1 MATLLDDRI
10 LKKPRVLKRVN
21 PVNIGSESFEEGDYC
36 FRISNFD
43 DYIYFALTEY
53 DNGIETPM
61 DLTTFGDIFLK
72 FVSRG
77 NSIEIPSVPNLQ
89 NIEAAKGEVVFKID
103 KASSDALVQFPSSNF
118 SIVSKL
124 VKGTDYSFESVLFE
138 GLFLKPNSGEKI
150 SARFNQIYNQQTD
163 QTLQSL
169 KTSYDEVKQIVQ
181 QLETYQQEL
190 TEIYA
195 KEQTKEKSLNA
206 QFTALNNTLKS
217 NDQLQV
223 NIVPTT
229 QPDASTGGDVSDTG
243 LENLGDPVNLPRG
256 GSYGGRP
263 APISNTDS
271 DTILRARND
280 SAGGVMTGP

>member
-89 NIEAAKGEVVFKID
+89 NIESAKGEVVFKID
-103 KASSDALVQFPSSNF
+103 KASSEAIVQFPSSSF

-229 QPDASTGGDVSDTG
+229 QPDTSTSGDVSDTG

-256 GSYGGRP
+256 SYGGRP
-263 APISNTDS
+263 APVSNTDS

-280 SAGGVMTGP
+280 SAGGVTTGP